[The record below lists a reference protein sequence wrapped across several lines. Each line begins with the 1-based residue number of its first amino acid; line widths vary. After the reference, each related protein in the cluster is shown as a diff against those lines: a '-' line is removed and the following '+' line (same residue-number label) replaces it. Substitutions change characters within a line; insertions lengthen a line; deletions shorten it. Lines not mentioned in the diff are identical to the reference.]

1 MPEVKNKGRILK
13 VAREKQ
19 LVTYMGGLTMLLAD
33 ISTEICWPEGI
44 GKIFKVTKSKDLH
57 PRLFYLARLS
67 FRVKEEKK
75 SKAEQ

>member
-44 GKIFKVTKSKDLH
+44 GKNIQSD
-57 PRLFYLARLS
+57 
-67 FRVKEEKK
+67 KK
-75 SKAEQ
+75 QGPTPKIILPGKAVI